1 MAITSGFF
9 DASSGDRRYTSR
21 QFGELFTG
29 IISDGIFHS
38 VGKAF
43 WPEARN
49 SQVWLGSGRAWC
61 RGTWLNSDGYY
72 AVDIPANSHPN
83 YSRYDAIVLRFDS
96 SSSVRANTVEY
107 ISGSAD
113 ATPRKPPLTDNSL
126 VKQVP
131 ICYIFR
137 PAGSTTVSQ
146 SQIDYVVGTEAS
158 PYITGPLKSI
168 NIDDVVRSANA
179 TIRDTNER
187 LQRLVSDI
195 ENKSTKLTSDV
206 DTIKK
211 SYADWVKNAEAAL
224 GAAPNAAT
232 IIEAK
237 RQSDLALATAN
248 NAKTSAVAANSKVA
262 EHETFF
268 NNAKSTFTTTLAEVQ
283 KLKTDV
289 ATGVASISGMEGR
302 IRNAETA
309 ANKAEGFA
317 TRISAVE
324 RALGD
329 VSPTG
334 TARNFYTRPTGP
346 RKFTNMGENDKNAM
360 LRDIGSGTFKTLAI
374 GDTFDVGALGHQFL
388 VAAFDYFYGLNVL
401 RHHVVLLPVYSVSG
415 SGFTTA
421 ESCPGGYATDTAL
434 LGERYSAAWSALQ
447 GTFGSLNGGF
457 PFQEEVSSAVN
468 EQGVTTQSVSKVTRS
483 LDMNESMVFG
493 HPSWGTYSRFDAGR
507 RDDILPLFQLYPE
520 HRKCPSGRYW
530 LRSFK
535 AQNIVMGVDADG
547 RPDGWICNTAGV
559 YRRPIFLLG
568 GPA

>member
-72 AVDIPANSHPN
+72 SIDVPANSHPN

-107 ISGSAD
+107 ISGLAE
-113 ATPRKPPLTDNSL
+113 ATPRKPSLTDNSL

-137 PAGSTTVSQ
+137 PAGSTTVAQ

-168 NIDDVVRSANA
+168 NIDDVVQSANA

-187 LQRLVSDI
+187 LQKLVGDI
-195 ENKSTKLTSDV
+195 ENKATKLATDV
-206 DTIKK
+206 EAIKK
-211 SYADWVKNAEAAL
+211 SYADWVKNAEAGL
-224 GAAPNAAT
+224 GAAPNTAT
-232 IIEAK
+232 IIAAK
-237 RQSDLALATAN
+237 RQSDLALSTAENAKQTAN
-248 NAKTSAVAANSKVA
+248 AANSKVA
-262 EHETFF
+262 AHESFF
-268 NNAKSTFTTTLAEVQ
+268 NSAKSTFTTTLNAVE

-289 ATGVASISGMEGR
+289 ATGVASISGMESR
-302 IRNAETA
+302 IQKAEAA
-309 ANKAEGFA
+309 ANKAAGFD
-317 TRISAVE
+317 TRITAVE
-324 RALGD
+324 KAVTD
-329 VSPTG
+329 VSLVG
-334 TARNFYTRPTGP
+334 TARNFYTRPGGP
-346 RKFTNMGENDKNAM
+346 KKFSNMGENEKNAM
-360 LRDIGSGTFKTLAI
+360 LRDIGAGTFKTLAI
-374 GDTFDVGALGHQFL
+374 GDVLEIGALGHQFL

-415 SGFTTA
+415 SAFTTA

-457 PFQEEVSSAVN
+457 PFEEDVSSAVN
-468 EQGVTTQSVSKVTRS
+468 EQGVTTASVRKVTRS
-483 LDMNESMVFG
+483 LDMSESMVFG
-493 HPSWGTYSRFDAGR
+493 HPAWGTYSRFDAGR

-520 HRKCPSGRYW
+520 RRVCKSGRYW
-530 LRSFK
+530 LRNFK

-547 RPDGWICNTAGV
+547 RPDGWLCNTSGV